1 MVRHNFL
8 ILTWHPPIKRTP
20 LSSTLGYAEQ
30 LCRWTGLGISIFLKW
45 TSISLFTGGTFY
57 YNLDNFHWYLNSY
70 TSFFKIRRY
79 YSETCLNQTLS
90 KQKTCL
96 NWTLSKQKTCLNWT
110 LSKQKTC
117 LNQTDFTVPSTK
129 CLCNLNLCKPNTCLN
144 WTNSLVPKGFGWDR
158 FYCTYNNTICTT

>member
-1 MVRHNFL
+1 MD
-8 ILTWHPPIKRTP
+8 TRTR
-20 LSSTLGYAEQ
+20 TL
-30 LCRWTGLGISIFLKW
+30 IFLDPFWCIFRSRHQAGLPILFKC
-45 TSISLFTGGTFY
+45 TSTSLFTGGTFY

-96 NWTLSKQKTCLNWT
+96 NWTLSKQKTCLN
-110 LSKQKTC
+110 
-117 LNQTDFTVPSTK
+117 QTDFTVPSTK

-144 WTNSLVPKGFGWDR
+144 WTNSLVPKGFGLDR
-158 FYCTYNNTICTT
+158 FHCSTKDYFRWVKYPVPPLIERLGSNPT